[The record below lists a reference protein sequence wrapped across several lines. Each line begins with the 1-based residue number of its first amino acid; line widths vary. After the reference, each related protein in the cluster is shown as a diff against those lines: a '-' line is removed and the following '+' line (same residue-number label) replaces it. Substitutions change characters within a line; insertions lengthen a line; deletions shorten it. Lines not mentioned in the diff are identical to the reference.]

1 LIFQNASEIELLPA
15 FSYLRGKLPSMKKF
29 TFILVASIL
38 ISLSGCVQPKPQ
50 TQVVNLADATLYAT
64 LYQQQAAEYKALCFQ
79 AYNLASLRLN
89 QSVNQKHSKPLAVV
103 VDIDETVLDNSP
115 YQAESILKNISY
127 PAGWAEWM
135 NMASAIAVPGA
146 VEFLNEAAAKN
157 VEVFYISNRKE
168 EFKEVSLRNL
178 KEKGFPYADSIH
190 LMARTN
196 SNDKE
201 IRRQK
206 VMEKFDIILLVGDN
220 LGDFNSV
227 FDETNPQ
234 TRNDQLLSNQKLFG
248 DRWIILPN
256 ACYGTWVS
264 SIPGYSNKINADSL
278 MKVLKGNL
286 KGF

>member
-1 LIFQNASEIELLPA
+1 MSACE
-15 FSYLRGKLPSMKKF
+15 
-29 TFILVASIL
+29 
-38 ISLSGCVQPKPQ
+38 QPKPQ
-50 TQVVNLADATLYAT
+50 TQAVNLADATLYAT

-79 AYNLASLRLN
+79 AYNLASIRLN
-89 QSVNQKHSKPLAVV
+89 QAVNQKHNKPLAVV

-115 YQAESILKNISY
+115 YQAESIIKNMSY
-127 PAGWAEWM
+127 PEGWAEWM

-146 VEFLNEAAAKN
+146 VEFLNEAASKK

-168 EFKEVSLRNL
+168 EFKEASIRNL
-178 KEKGFPYADSIH
+178 RETGFPFADSIH

-206 VMEKFDIILLVGDN
+206 VMENFDIILLVGDN

-227 FDETNPQ
+227 FDETNPSNRTEQ
-234 TRNDQLLSNQKLFG
+234 TISNQKLFG
-248 DRWIILPN
+248 DRWIVLPN

-264 SIPGYSNKINADSL
+264 AIPGYSNKITPDSL
-278 MKVLKGNL
+278 MKVLKSNL